1 MAYRKQIDELRA
13 REAKARAMGSPRR
26 LEERRAAGVL
36 NARERLDLLLDP
48 DSFKETGLLAVS
60 AREADRERS
69 PADGMVSGFGEV
81 DGRMV
86 GVNSADFTTL
96 GASSAYIL
104 GKKQF
109 SVRNTCADN
118 GLPLIQLIEC
128 SGGRIPDIM
137 GASGIGM
144 TGEGYHYEKR
154 REVPWLAA
162 VLGMSYGGGTWMTML
177 SDFRVMRKGAVMAVS
192 SPLVTS
198 VAISEEQDPEALG
211 GWRLHTETTGLID
224 AAADSDEEAIAMLR
238 RFLDY
243 MPDHAG
249 ALPRRADVPAGSDDD
264 ARTVLDLVPEDRGRV
279 YDVRKVVR
287 AVADKDSVFEL
298 KDRYAKS
305 AVTALARLDGRVVG
319 FVASNPMFKGG
330 ALDPDACSK
339 ITSFLVLCDSYNI
352 PLIFLADTPGFLVGV
367 EGERQKLAARI
378 MTFIQALELTT
389 VPKFA
394 LVLRK
399 SFGQAYLNMAGGRA
413 DDTSA
418 WFTGEISF
426 MDPAVAVN
434 VVYAV
439 RREDDPE
446 RYDELL
452 RQVSQD
458 SSAYDLAAAYMAR
471 SVIDP
476 RETRAHLK
484 RLLEIHR
491 RAPTGGIGEHRM
503 ATWPSNF

>member
-1 MAYRKQIDELRA
+1 MAYEKHIDDLRA
-13 REAKARAMGSPRR
+13 REAKARAMGSPKR
-26 LEERRAAGVL
+26 LEERKAAGVL
-36 NARERLDLLLDP
+36 NARERLELLCDAG
-48 DSFKETGLLAVS
+48 SFKEVGLLAVS
-60 AREADRERS
+60 AREADRDRS
-69 PADGMVSGFGEV
+69 PADGMVSGFGAI

-86 GVNSADFTTL
+86 GINAADFTTL

-109 SVRNTCADN
+109 YVRDVCGRN
-118 GLPLIQLIEC
+118 GLPMVQLIEC

-144 TGEGYHYEKR
+144 TGEGYHYDKK
-154 REVPWLAA
+154 REVPWLSA

-198 VAISEEQDPEALG
+198 VAISEDQDPEELG
-211 GWRLHTETTGLID
+211 GWRLHSETTGLID
-224 AAADSDEEAIAMLR
+224 AVAEDDAEAIALTK
-238 RFLDY
+238 RFLGY
-243 MPDHAG
+243 MPDHSG
-249 ALPRRADVPAGSDDD
+249 ALPPRVDPPAGSDDA
-264 ARTVLDLVPEDRGRV
+264 ARGMLDLVPEDRGRV
-279 YDVRKVVR
+279 YDVRKVI
-287 AVADKDSVFEL
+287 AAIADKDSVFPL

-305 AVTALARLDGRVVG
+305 AVTALGRIDGQVVG

-339 ITSFLVLCDSYNI
+339 ITSFIVLCDSFNI
-352 PLIFLADTPGFLVGV
+352 PLIFLADTPGFLVGL
-367 EGERQKLAARI
+367 EGERQKLAAKI
-378 MTFIQALELTT
+378 MTFIQALELAT

-413 DDTSA
+413 DDTSS
-418 WFTGEISF
+418 WFSGEIGF

-434 VVYAV
+434 VVFAV
-439 RREDDPE
+439 RPDEEPTRYRELVA
-446 RYDELL
+446 R
-452 RQVSQD
+452 VSQD
-458 SSAYDLAAAYMAR
+458 SSAYDLAEAFIAK

-476 RETRAHLK
+476 RESREHFK
-484 RLLEIHR
+484 RLLAIHR
-491 RAPTGGIGEHRM
+491 RAPSGGIGEHRM
-503 ATWPSNF
+503 AAWPSNF